1 MDCFKIIFL
10 LISILLN
17 INLCS
22 KNYKSTTPE
31 EINIIHNYFY
41 KTIEKEEIDKL
52 QIKLP
57 NDFEDNDIFEINLKL
72 ISGDAHLIIQNLTL
86 NNKNLDFIFNRKT
99 NQEIYKI
106 KLDKDLRNLKLK
118 INIKANLKSY
128 YLLTYR
134 LIKNEIEGKF
144 LKENANEIKN
154 INYDFR
160 NILENKT
167 SNNSIMI
174 FQSSFM
180 SGGGFIV
187 LIIVIVI
194 IIVLIVAMI
203 IYFRIKSEKDRLIN
217 QIKVLSMRKSGVDDK
232 EEPLVTDEA
241 INSLQ

>member
-144 LKENANEIKN
+144 LIEKTNEIKK
-154 INYDFR
+154 INNDFR
-160 NILENKT
+160 KMIENKNL
-167 SNNSIMI
+167 NNSTMI
-174 FQSSFM
+174 FQTSSIGG
-180 SGGGFIV
+180 SGIII
-187 LIIVIVI
+187 IIVIVI
-194 IIVLIVAMI
+194 VIILIVSLI
-203 IYFRIKSEKDRLIN
+203 IYLKIKGEKEKLLK
-217 QIKVLSMRKSGVDDK
+217 QIKILSLRKSGVDDK
-232 EEPLVTDEA
+232 EEPLVTDDA

>member
-1 MDCFKIIFL
+1 MTTQDEII
-10 LISILLN
+10 
-17 INLCS
+17 
-22 KNYKSTTPE
+22 T
-31 EINIIHNYFY
+31 IHNYFY
-41 KTIEKEEIDKL
+41 RFIEKEKIDKL

-57 NDFEDNDIFEINLKL
+57 NDFQDNDFLEINLKL
-72 ISGDAHLIIQNLTL
+72 ISGEAYIINQNLTL
-86 NNKNLDFIFNRKT
+86 NNNIDFIYNSNK
-99 NQEIYKI
+99 NEKIYYI
-106 KLDKDLRNLKLK
+106 KLNKDLKNMKLK

-167 SNNSIMI
+167 SNNSLMI

>member
-118 INIKANLKSY
+118 INIKASLKSY

-144 LKENANEIKN
+144 LIEKTNEIKN
-154 INYDFR
+154 INNDFR
-160 NILENKT
+160 KMIENKNL
-167 SNNSIMI
+167 NNSTMI
-174 FQSSFM
+174 FQTSSIGG
-180 SGGGFIV
+180 SGIII
-187 LIIVIVI
+187 IIVIVI
-194 IIVLIVAMI
+194 VIILIVSLI
-203 IYFRIKSEKDRLIN
+203 IYLKIKGEKEKLLK
-217 QIKVLSMRKSGVDDK
+217 QIKILSLRKSGVDDK
-232 EEPLVTDEA
+232 EEPLVTDDA

>member
-86 NNKNLDFIFNRKT
+86 NKNLDFIFNRKT

-134 LIKNEIEGKF
+134 LIKHEIEGKF
-144 LKENANEIKN
+144 FIEKINEIKK
-154 INYDFR
+154 INNDFR
-160 NILENKT
+160 KMIENKNL
-167 SNNSIMI
+167 NNSTMI
-174 FQSSFM
+174 FQTSSIGG
-180 SGGGFIV
+180 SGIII
-187 LIIVIVI
+187 IIVIVI
-194 IIVLIVAMI
+194 VIILIVSLI
-203 IYFRIKSEKDRLIN
+203 IYLKIKGEKEKLLK
-217 QIKVLSMRKSGVDDK
+217 QIKILSLRKSGVDDK
-232 EEPLVTDEA
+232 EEPLVTDDA

>member
-1 MDCFKIIFL
+1 MDSFKIIFL

-144 LKENANEIKN
+144 LIEKTNEIKN
-154 INYDFR
+154 INNDFR
-160 NILENKT
+160 KMIENKNL
-167 SNNSIMI
+167 NNSTMI
-174 FQSSFM
+174 FQTSSIGG
-180 SGGGFIV
+180 SGIII
-187 LIIVIVI
+187 IIVIVI
-194 IIVLIVAMI
+194 VIILIVSLI
-203 IYFRIKSEKDRLIN
+203 IYLKIKGEKEKLLK
-217 QIKVLSMRKSGVDDK
+217 QIKILSLRKSGVDDK
-232 EEPLVTDEA
+232 EEPLVTDDA